1 MRGKGLGNVSLLD
14 LSGADL
20 DAEIQRVI
28 SNNPP
33 KLRPFSL
40 KEDEV
45 MRKLYGK
52 VTAKVIGKILN
63 RSSSVVK
70 KRAKTLG
77 LKSHLQGH

>member
-1 MRGKGLGNVSLLD
+1 MKSKGVGNVSLLD

-33 KLRPFSL
+33 KLHPFSP
-40 KEDEV
+40 KEDEI

-52 VTAKVIGKILN
+52 VTSKVIGKILS
-63 RSSSVVK
+63 RSASVVK